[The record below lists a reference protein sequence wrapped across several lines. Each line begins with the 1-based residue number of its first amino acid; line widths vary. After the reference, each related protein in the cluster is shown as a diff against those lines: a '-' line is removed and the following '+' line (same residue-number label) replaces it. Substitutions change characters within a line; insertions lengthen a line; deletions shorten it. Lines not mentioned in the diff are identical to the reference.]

1 MRFLLLKGQSQYGS
15 LRLHIDQLAGA
26 LRALGEDVRV
36 IDLMTSFGTA
46 AFVRAAVVD
55 GADCVFAFSGVFGQ
69 EYAAVYKK
77 LGITYASLYVDNPVH
92 HLTRLQPPESAY
104 VAFFLDR
111 THQAFMQAMD
121 EGGAFAHLGFLPPG
135 ANTVAAPVDVSR
147 QAYGERDIPIL
158 FSGTYRGEPERPWLN
173 MPMGVRDL
181 LSAVA
186 ERMVADGALW
196 VCTAL
201 RDALE
206 AGGIQLTPELLR
218 ALAPALSPVQLFAEA
233 YHRNAFLD
241 VVGPAGVAIQTVGKG
256 WAALCERYPS
266 FSYLGEGS
274 FEETLDLL
282 RRTRVVI
289 NVNNGFISGGH
300 ERVFAAMAAGTAV
313 FSEASHFYDEVFVDG
328 EDMVTFTTPVQA
340 DVAARLEH
348 LAGDLD
354 FGAQIAANGYAKTRA
369 HHMWTNRATEI
380 VEVVRRVRGEGERA

>member
-15 LRLHIDQLAGA
+15 LRLHIDQLAAA

-36 IDLMTSFGTA
+36 VDLMHPLGTA
-46 AFVRAAVVD
+46 AFVRAIVVD

-69 EYAAVYKK
+69 EYGGVYNK

-92 HLTRLQPPESAY
+92 HLPRLQPPESAY
-104 VAFFLDR
+104 AAFFLDR
-111 THQAFMQAMD
+111 THQALMQALD

-135 ANTVAAPVDVSR
+135 ANTLAAPVDVSR
-147 QAYGERDIPIL
+147 EAYGERDIPIL
-158 FSGTYRGEPERPWLN
+158 FSGTYRGEPPRTWLD
-173 MPMGVRDL
+173 MPTAVCNL

-186 ERMVADGALW
+186 ERMTADGSLW
-196 VCTAL
+196 IGAAL

-206 AGGIQLTPELLR
+206 AADIRLTLEFLR
-218 ALAPALSPVQLFAEA
+218 SVAPALGPVQLFAEA

-241 VVGPAGVAIQTVGKG
+241 VIGAAGVAIQTVGNG
-256 WAALCERYPS
+256 WAPLCERYPS

-274 FEETLDLL
+274 FEETLELL

-289 NVNNGFISGGH
+289 NVNNGFVSGGH
-300 ERVFAAMAAGTAV
+300 ERVFAAMAAGAAV
-313 FSEASHFYDEVFVDG
+313 FSETSLLYDEVFVDG
-328 EDMVTFTTPVQA
+328 EDIVTFKTPA
-340 DVAARLEH
+340 RPEVAARLEH

-354 FGAQIAANGYAKTRA
+354 FGARVAANGYAKTRA

-380 VEVVRRVRGEGERA
+380 VEVVRRLSVRPN

>member
-36 IDLMTSFGTA
+36 IDLMHPLGTA

-69 EYAAVYKK
+69 EYGAVYKK

-92 HLTRLQPPESAY
+92 HLPRLAPPESQY

-121 EGGAFAHLGFLPPG
+121 EQGAFSHLGFLPPG
-135 ANTVAAPVDVSR
+135 ANTLAAPVDVSR
-147 QAYGERDIPIL
+147 EAYGERDIPIL
-158 FSGTYRGEPERPWLN
+158 FSGTYRGAPERTWLD
-173 MPMGVRDL
+173 MPAAVCNL
-181 LSAVA
+181 LNAVA
-186 ERMVADGALW
+186 ERMVADGSLW
-196 VCTAL
+196 VGAAL

-206 AGGIQLTPELLR
+206 AGGITLTPEFLR
-218 ALAPALSPVQLFAEA
+218 SVAPALSRVQLFAEA

-256 WAALCERYPS
+256 WGPLCDRYPS

-274 FEETLDLL
+274 FEETLALL
-282 RRTRVVI
+282 RRTRVVV
-289 NVNNGFISGGH
+289 NVNNGFVSGGH
-300 ERVFAAMAAGTAV
+300 ERVFAAMAAGAAV
-313 FSEASHFYDEVFVDG
+313 FSERSFFYDEVFIDG
-328 EDMVTFTTPVQA
+328 EDMVTFTTPVQPE
-340 DVAARLEH
+340 VAGRLQH

-354 FGAQIAANGYAKTRA
+354 FGARIAANGYAKTRA
-369 HHMWTNRATEI
+369 HHMWTNRAAEI
-380 VEVVRRVRGEGERA
+380 VEVVRGGRG